1 MKASVNRGGFLGE
14 TTKPQA
20 DDIRRI
26 QALYGTSTGVGVVTT
41 LSEKTPDSQVEV
53 FQGATMTSVE
63 PVMVEPDS
71 EPEKTTMKP
80 NLHKPSPPPPSQ
92 NPTPPP
98 ITSSATPASRP
109 PSQRP
114 SKPSQLGSANCKYVK
129 RHVHIKLIKK
139 HLPGNRGQ
147 HRCVGLRPDV
157 PDFW

>member
-63 PVMVEPDS
+63 PVMVESVS

-80 NLHKPSPPPPSQ
+80 NLHKPSPPPPSPVLRMLPVLQ
-92 NPTPPP
+92 
-98 ITSSATPASRP
+98 IFLTSHHLSTEIP
-109 PSQRP
+109 Q
-114 SKPSQLGSANCKYVK
+114 SKPL
-129 RHVHIKLIKK
+129 K
-139 HLPGNRGQ
+139 HPTKVLDQTLTNHP
-147 HRCVGLRPDV
+147 HH
-157 PDFW
+157 